1 MTFRGRAFVFIN
13 YRQALKFGHVGWGF
27 ATGADEFLYGSADH
41 LLKRPYH
48 DLIALARY
56 SYVPAGGE
64 IDFWTARGSYDTMI
78 DDMTRG
84 HHICYHA
91 VKEIAVS
98 EPKVKL
104 AENLVERISGGG
116 WCVVGNNCVN
126 QAATILRAYGA
137 SPDKL
142 PEAVILPR
150 LWFKAIRGEECT
162 IRAAAPLSDST
173 KYGMKVR

>member
-1 MTFRGRAFVFIN
+1 MTFRGRAFAFIN

-41 LLKRPYH
+41 LLKRPYR
-48 DLIALARY
+48 DLIALAKY
-56 SYVPAGGE
+56 SYVPAGGD
-64 IDFWTARGSYDTMI
+64 IDFWTGRGSYDTMI

-84 HHICYHA
+84 HHIYYHA

-98 EPKVKL
+98 RPNVEQ
-104 AENLVERISGGG
+104 AETLVERISGGG

-126 QAATILRAYGA
+126 QAAGILRAYGA

-142 PEAVILPR
+142 PEAVVFPR
-150 LWFKAIRGEECT
+150 FWFKAIGGEECT
-162 IRAAAPLSDST
+162 IRAATSVSNST
-173 KYGMKVR
+173 KSGMEVR